1 MVSAGELRHR
11 IDLQR
16 LVERQNEQGEAELD
30 PVTFAQGVPC
40 RVSTTYGREFV
51 NGQKV
56 TGEMTHLIELRY
68 MPNVTTRDQA
78 LYDGRVLRFESVIS
92 QNRRR
97 ELVISAREV
106 V

>member
-1 MVSAGELRHR
+1 MIPAGEYKHR

-16 LVERQNEQGEAELD
+16 LVERTNEQGEAELD
-30 PVTFAQGVPC
+30 PETYAQGVPC
-40 RVSTTYGREFV
+40 RVSQTAGREFV

-68 MPNVTTRDQA
+68 IPDVTARDQA

-92 QNRRR
+92 QSRRR